1 MGEEGF
7 EPPVFL
13 MYRIYSPAPIHH
25 LSSSPIL
32 FYLNMSKTKFV
43 LQIYKQY
50 FNFPNFYE
58 KNLNCGPNENRTRVS
73 SVTSWKDN
81 HYPMRPIFSTPYRIR
96 TCDPQLRRLLLY
108 PTELREHCNST
119 MQIYKQYF
127 N

>member
-32 FYLNMSKTKFV
+32 FYLNKSKTKFV

-50 FNFPNFYE
+50 FNIPNFYE

-96 TCDPQLRRLLLY
+96 TCGPQLRTYDGIRTRNSFRLILSRQALY
-108 PTELREHCNST
+108 YT
-119 MQIYKQYF
+119 
-127 N
+127 